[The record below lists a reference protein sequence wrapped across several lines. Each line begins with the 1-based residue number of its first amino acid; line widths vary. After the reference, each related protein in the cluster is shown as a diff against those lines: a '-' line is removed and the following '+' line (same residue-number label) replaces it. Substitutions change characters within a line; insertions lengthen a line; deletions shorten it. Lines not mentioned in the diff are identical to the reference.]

1 MAEHFLPP
9 RLVLAAPHSGSGKTT
24 VAAGLI
30 AALAARGLR
39 VAPFK
44 VGPDYIDPSFH
55 AQAAGQPCHNLDAWM
70 LGEDALRELF
80 VRRTRHCEIAVIEG
94 VMGLFDGVAGHDDT
108 GSTAHVARLL
118 SAPVVLVLDAQAM
131 ARTAAAI
138 VKGLC
143 EFDARVNVA
152 GVIFNRV
159 GSPTHARM
167 LREAVEDQTGVRVL
181 GAVPHDRA
189 LVLPERHLGLMPAAE
204 HDIRAWLEAARSH
217 VEAGVDVDAVLVL
230 AQARPHQPALEFIA
244 NQATAQPS
252 VLAQSDRPLIAVAR
266 DEAFSFLYPDNLELL
281 DAAGARLAFFSP
293 LRDAA
298 LPDGAGAL
306 ILCGGFPE
314 LYAAQLAANAA
325 MRAAIAQAAADGL
338 PIYAECGGL
347 MYLCQALVDQAG
359 SVHPMCGVLPGHSIM
374 TPRLTLGY
382 RVARAVRDNWLWRT
396 GETIRGHEFH
406 YSTWQIPAAAAQPIY
421 DLLPT
426 AYQNETRHEGAQVHN
441 VIASYVHLH
450 FLARPVLAERMVHAA
465 RAWSSRPLPGTQT
478 YSEEAT

>member
-1 MAEHFLPP
+1 MAFCALPP

-55 AQAAGQPCHNLDAWM
+55 AQAAGRPCHNLDAWM

-80 VRRTRHCEIAVIEG
+80 LRRTRDADIAVIEG
-94 VMGLFDGVAGHDDT
+94 VMGLFDGVAGHDET
-108 GSTAHVARLL
+108 GSTAHIARLL

-131 ARTAAAI
+131 ARTAAAV

-143 EFDARVNVA
+143 EFDPRVSVA
-152 GVIFNRV
+152 GVILNRV

-167 LREAVEDQTGVRVL
+167 VREAVEEQTEVRVL
-181 GAVPHDRA
+181 GALPHAEA
-189 LVLPERHLGLMPAAE
+189 LNLPERHLGLTPAAE
-204 HDIRAWLEAARSH
+204 HDIRTWLQAARGH
-217 VEAGVDVDAVLVL
+217 VEAGVDVDAVLAL
-230 AQARPHQPALEFIA
+230 AQAHPHQPTLEFIA
-244 NQATAQPS
+244 DQTTLWPS
-252 VLAQSDRPLIAVAR
+252 VPAPADRPLIAVAR

-281 DAAGARLAFFSP
+281 EAAGARLAFFSP
-293 LRDAA
+293 LRDTG
-298 LPDGAGAL
+298 LPHGAGAL

-314 LYAAQLAANAA
+314 LYAAPLAANTA
-325 MRAAIAQAAADGL
+325 MRAAIARAAADGL

-347 MYLCQALVDQAG
+347 MYLCEALVDQAG
-359 SVHPMCGVLPGHSIM
+359 GVHPMCGVLPGRSVM

-406 YSTWQIPAAAAQPIY
+406 YSTWQMPASAPEPVYA
-421 DLLPT
+421 LLPT
-426 AYQNETRHEGAQVHN
+426 AYQSETRHEGAQVHN

-450 FLARPVLAERMVHAA
+450 FLARPVLAERMVQAA
-465 RAWSSRPLPGTQT
+465 RAWSARPFPTT
-478 YSEEAT
+478 KPEEAT

>member
-30 AALAARGLR
+30 AALTARGLR

-55 AQAAGQPCHNLDAWM
+55 AQAAGRPCHNLDAWM

-80 VRRTRHCEIAVIEG
+80 LRRTRDADIAVIEG
-94 VMGLFDGVAGHDDT
+94 VMGLFDGLAGHDDT
-108 GSTAHVARLL
+108 GSTAHIARLL

-167 LREAVEDQTGVRVL
+167 LREAVKEQTQVRVL
-181 GAVPHDRA
+181 GALPRA
-189 LVLPERHLGLMPAAE
+189 EALNLPERHLGLTPAAE
-204 HDIRAWLEAARSH
+204 HDIHTWLEAARGH
-217 VEAGVDVDAVLVL
+217 VEAGVNVDTVLAL
-230 AQARPHQPALEFIA
+230 AQAHPHQPTLEFIA
-244 NQATAQPS
+244 NQTTMWPS
-252 VLAQSDRPLIAVAR
+252 VPAQADRPLIAVAC

-281 DAAGARLAFFSP
+281 EAAGARLAFFSP
-293 LRDAA
+293 LHDAA

-314 LYAAQLAANAA
+314 LYAVQLAANTA
-325 MRAAIAQAAADGL
+325 MRAAIAQAAASGL

-347 MYLCQALVDQAG
+347 MYLCEALVDQAG
-359 SVHPMCGVLPGHSIM
+359 DVHPMCGVLPGRSLM

-382 RVARAVRDNWLWRT
+382 RVARAVRDNWLWRA

-406 YSTWQIPAAAAQPIY
+406 YSTWQTPTAASDPVYA
-421 DLLPT
+421 LLPT
-426 AYQNETRHEGAQVHN
+426 AYQSETRLEGVQVHN

-450 FLARPVLAERMVHAA
+450 FLAMPVLAERMVQAA
-465 RAWSSRPLPGTQT
+465 RARSGRPFPATHP
-478 YSEEAT
+478 EEAT